1 MSPDRALGR
10 AKDQLLDLLSRLP
23 QGGKL
28 PGERALSE
36 EYGVSR
42 VTLRRAIEDLILD
55 GRIERRARS
64 GNYVR
69 RPVISSEMRLKS
81 FSEEIRERG
90 QRPSTQIIQL
100 KRIKANKT
108 VAKALRIVEG
118 EEVYVLDRVRFADN
132 QPVALES
139 LRIAC
144 SAAPGL
150 TEADVAASL
159 YDTLFE
165 KFGIRISN
173 ARAAISATK
182 PSAKDLKLLQIDNQ
196 TPCLLIKMLDMDQY
210 GNPVMLAECIYRSDL
225 YELKIDVTSNTQLQ
239 NSKRVS

>member
-1 MSPDRALGR
+1 MSD
-10 AKDQLLDLLSRLP
+10 
-23 QGGKL
+23 
-28 PGERALSE
+28 

-64 GNYVR
+64 GNFVR

-81 FSEEIRERG
+81 FTEEIRERG
-90 QRPSTQIIQL
+90 QQPSNQIIQL

-118 EEVYVLDRVRFADN
+118 DEVYVLDRVRFADN

-144 SAAPGL
+144 SVAPVL
-150 TEADVAASL
+150 TEEDVAVSL
-159 YDTLFE
+159 YDALLE
-165 KFGIRISN
+165 KYGIRISN
-173 ARAAISATK
+173 ARASISATK
-182 PSAKDLKLLQIDNQ
+182 PSAKEAKLLHIDDQ

-210 GNPVMLAECIYRSDL
+210 GNPVMLAECTYRSDL
-225 YELKIDVTSNTQLQ
+225 YELKIDVTSNSHIQK
-239 NSKRVS
+239 SKQVS

>member
-1 MSPDRALGR
+1 MSD
-10 AKDQLLDLLSRLP
+10 
-23 QGGKL
+23 
-28 PGERALSE
+28 

-64 GNYVR
+64 GNFVR

-81 FSEEIRERG
+81 FTEEIRERG
-90 QRPSTQIIQL
+90 QQPSNQIIQL

-118 EEVYVLDRVRFADN
+118 DEVYVLDRVRFADN

-144 SAAPGL
+144 SVAPVL
-150 TEADVAASL
+150 TEEDVAVSL
-159 YDTLFE
+159 YDALLE
-165 KFGIRISN
+165 KYGIRIAN
-173 ARAAISATK
+173 ARASISATK
-182 PSAKDLKLLQIDNQ
+182 PSAKEAKLLHIDDQ

-210 GNPVMLAECIYRSDL
+210 GNPVMLAECTYRSDL
-225 YELKIDVTSNTQLQ
+225 YELKIDVTSNSHIQK
-239 NSKRVS
+239 SKQVS